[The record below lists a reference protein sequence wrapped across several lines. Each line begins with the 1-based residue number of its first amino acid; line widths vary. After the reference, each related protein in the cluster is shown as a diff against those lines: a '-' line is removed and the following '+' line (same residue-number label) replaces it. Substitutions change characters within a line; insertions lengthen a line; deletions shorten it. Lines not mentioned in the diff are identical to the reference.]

1 MMSNSFTW
9 HFALLDVWWWTR
21 TNYADVAAVYAEQK
35 QLLAS
40 GGEDVDLRIKIEY
53 VNNVM

>member
-1 MMSNSFTW
+1 MSNSFTW

-53 VNNVM
+53 LNNVM